1 MRAADWDRSG
11 WEEDGLINAAAYAA
25 VIERF
30 KREGFRVGP
39 HKAYQIARDAVRVR
53 TLMLSQMSHD
63 FTRRL
68 LLNPVA
74 NLDEALAIAL
84 KDLPPGARVGVMPLA
99 NSTIPV
105 LTADR

>member
-1 MRAADWDRSG
+1 
-11 WEEDGLINAAAYAA
+11 
-25 VIERF
+25 
-30 KREGFRVGP
+30 
-39 HKAYQIARDAVRVR
+39 
-53 TLMLSQMSHD
+53 
-63 FTRRL
+63 L

-105 LTADR
+105 LTADC